1 MNIFEKR
8 PLCLILCIGICGFLL
23 FSFES
28 TVLRLVVALVIV
40 LLCFLSLFLRKNKRK
55 RVLLIAAACIL
66 LLASLLSCLYFDLTF
81 KAYEKYKDEIE
92 VVGIVEDISE
102 SSSYSLRLLVK
113 VESINGEQTR
123 GYHFYAYPTKT
134 DAKGVIRGARI
145 CFKTVLD
152 GFSDESYTYN
162 ISNGINAYAGD
173 VKDLKILEYT
183 STFSLKFEN
192 LREYLTRYTINLSNS
207 ETGAILSAL
216 LLGERDYLP
225 DQLRLDFKRIGISH
239 ILALSGMHLAILSL
253 GIGKALSL
261 MGIRKKTRVAVTG
274 VFVMVYMALTGFSVS
289 VVRAG
294 LMLIISSI
302 LYLLSRTKDSLTSLS
317 LAVVIICI
325 ASPNAIMD
333 ISLWL
338 SALATFGI
346 IAFSE
351 FISDIIKPKT
361 KVGAIAKYFILAIM
375 ASVFAISSTLAV
387 STVAFGGFSI
397 MAPIATIIFSFLAE
411 IIMYLG
417 CVMIL
422 VGWLIP
428 VGWLIAPL
436 CKLMTFL
443 AGAFSSIKLSYVS
456 SNFSFAMIAIILY
469 SAIFYLFL
477 ILKLK
482 RPKIAF
488 NVVVILYAITT
499 LLPTVATVK
508 QNHTETV
515 AYLSDYRADEMLI
528 RSKNEVCLINS
539 SQYSRNL
546 AYTSLDLLE
555 DANVTHLDKY
565 YLTHYSWSIDDE
577 IDVLMYNISVEAVYI
592 PEPRNEDEE
601 TILKILYKTVENSRT
616 KVVVF
621 KEYETVKVG
630 EYSINLLY
638 SEPYGNTSMNA
649 FTVAKGD
656 QVYTYLSSGLLAS
669 ANSDLYERYISLSDH
684 VILGEHG
691 KKYKSR
697 IYLSETYE
705 DLDSLIIQSENVFL
719 LQNNMQFF
727 LDKGSNIYSQPEN
740 IIYFVK

>member
-1 MNIFEKR
+1 M
-8 PLCLILCIGICGFLL
+8 
-23 FSFES
+23 
-28 TVLRLVVALVIV
+28 
-40 LLCFLSLFLRKNKRK
+40 
-55 RVLLIAAACIL
+55 
-66 LLASLLSCLYFDLTF
+66 
-81 KAYEKYKDEIE
+81 
-92 VVGIVEDISE
+92 
-102 SSSYSLRLLVK
+102 
-113 VESINGEQTR
+113 ESINGEQTR

-183 STFSLKFEN
+183 STLSLKFEK

-274 VFVMVYMALTGFSVS
+274 VFVMIYMALTGFSVS

-351 FISDIIKPKT
+351 FTLDIVKPKT

-387 STVAFGGFSI
+387 STGAFGGFSI

-417 CVMIL
+417 CVMML

-428 VGWLIAPL
+428 IGWLIAPL

-488 NVVVILYAITT
+488 NLVVILYAITT

-508 QNHTETV
+508 QNHTETI
-515 AYLSDYRADEMLI
+515 AYLSDYKADEILI
-528 RSKNEVCLINS
+528 RSRNEVCLINS
-539 SQYSRNL
+539 SQYSKNL

-601 TILKILYKTVENSRT
+601 TILKILYKTVEKSRT

-691 KKYKSR
+691 KKYKNR

-705 DLDSLIIQSENVFL
+705 DLDNLIIQSENVFL
-719 LQNNMQFF
+719 LQNNMQFY
-727 LDKGSNIYSQPEN
+727 LDKGCNIYSQPED
-740 IIYFVK
+740 IIYFTK